1 MSCIDHILAAIFF
14 ALDGNM
20 LKLAFSKFI
29 DSRTLRIEWGYC
41 SPKMMVQNFHTTW
54 RHIMN

>member
-1 MSCIDHILAAIFF
+1 LAAIYIT
-14 ALDGNM
+14 LDGNV

-41 SPKMMVQNFHTTW
+41 SPKVMVPNYHTTW
-54 RHIMN
+54 RHIMNN